1 MTDLESRDSQLETQ
15 LAALQ
20 RQVGTPTG
28 RAARSGYYR
37 GPVDPT
43 ADVATAWEHFL
54 DLTETDQAIL
64 RADRGFLFKVAPLGM
79 VADTVVL
86 AVPDQT
92 VKTVIETRLHGVF
105 VRNMSTVHGRP
116 VRIAVTIAEPRPA
129 GQLIPLDPRHG
140 GSFPSS
146 AEVLSA
152 AQSHADTIRMR
163 GFLIDEPDD
172 DDGLGGVLAKIS

>member
-1 MTDLESRDSQLETQ
+1 MTDIESRVSQLEAQ

-28 RAARSGYYR
+28 RAARSDFYR
-37 GPVDPT
+37 GPVDPP
-43 ADVATAWEHFL
+43 ADVAAAWERFL
-54 DLTETDQAIL
+54 DLTETDRAIIS
-64 RADRGFLFKVAPLGM
+64 ADLGFLAKVAPLGV

-86 AVPDQT
+86 AVPDAA
-92 VKTVIETRLHGVF
+92 VKTVIETRLHEAF

-116 VRIAVTIAEPRPA
+116 VRIAVTIAEPRPT
-129 GQLIPLDPRHG
+129 GQVIPLDLRHAG
-140 GSFPSS
+140 PFPSS

-152 AQSHADTIRMR
+152 AQRHADTMR